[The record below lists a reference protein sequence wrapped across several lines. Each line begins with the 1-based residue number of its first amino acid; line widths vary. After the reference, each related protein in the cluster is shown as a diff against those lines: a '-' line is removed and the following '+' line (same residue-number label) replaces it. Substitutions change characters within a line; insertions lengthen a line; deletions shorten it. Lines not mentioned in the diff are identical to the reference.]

1 MKRLVYIIEIVFVV
15 ASFAAQA
22 QHQYYY
28 RVGDTIRG
36 RDTIYHYQWWSE
48 QWLSDPSHR
57 LMLSERNVDHLTS
70 LFFNYDYIPLCF
82 GLNTGHGNVIIYC

>member
-48 QWLSDPSHR
+48 QWLSDPRYCAAILLHR
-57 LMLSERNVDHLTS
+57 TAIENSRD
-70 LFFNYDYIPLCF
+70 C
-82 GLNTGHGNVIIYC
+82 IIVYGCSPFLVCL